1 MPKPNY
7 DDLIFLIAFLWKW
20 SDESDVL
27 TALTHEEEYEGEA
40 YESFSRLIR
49 ETLKED
55 DFYRARKILWSVK
68 DEITKINGF
77 LSRDYPGLPLFRW
90 DSKQRA

>member
-1 MPKPNY
+1 MDKVNN

-55 DFYRARKILWSVK
+55 DFYRAREIFWSLK
-68 DEITKINGF
+68 PEITKINGF
-77 LSRDYPGLPLFRW
+77 WG
-90 DSKQRA
+90 

>member
-1 MPKPNY
+1 MPKPTY

-40 YESFSRLIR
+40 YESFSRLLR
-49 ETLKED
+49 ENLKRMNSIEPEKSSGKST
-55 DFYRARKILWSVK
+55 AGGG
-68 DEITKINGF
+68 EN
-77 LSRDYPGLPLFRW
+77 
-90 DSKQRA
+90 